1 MNQGAVRSASSPH
14 GRGEAGPATTST
26 SHPTARRLALANYA
40 QACACACAT
49 RLTPHPLAPP
59 ADRRR
64 RLRRTFPP
72 AFRDGERE
80 LYYTSEIYPAG
91 LGAHER
97 EGTERGGGGVYVPS
111 LHEGGPA
118 ALRPLLLRRRL
129 RVGRR
134 RVALLR
140 VPLLRWV
147 SLLRVALLR
156 WVALLR
162 RRVARGRVSR
172 RRVRVLPGV
181 TCEIQR
187 RERNTHTSGGYGTRR
202 ERRS

>member
-1 MNQGAVRSASSPH
+1 M
-14 GRGEAGPATTST
+14 
-26 SHPTARRLALANYA
+26 RL
-40 QACACACAT
+40 
-49 RLTPHPLAPP
+49 RLRHTINSPP
-59 ADRRR
+59 ASAAGGSEAPSPANVCTGVSRRR
-64 RLRRTFPP
+64 TRIVLHVG
-72 AFRDGERE
+72 D
-80 LYYTSEIYPAG
+80 LPAG

-97 EGTERGGGGVYVPS
+97 EGTERGGCGVYVPS

-187 RERNTHTSGGYGTRR
+187 RERNTHASGGYGTRR

>member
-1 MNQGAVRSASSPH
+1 VNQGAVRSASSPH